1 MTETVLHGHNQNGNV
16 DPMNLTD
23 YATSKGGT
31 AKLGC
36 PILASTATAAKC
48 SAATLYMIAR
58 GHKQV
63 SARLAVRIA
72 TATGN
77 KVTTSDLRPDLF
89 GVAAT
94 TGFVP
99 VADAVLVAPITKRA
113 LREKLGL
120 GNDGHLAKVLRLP
133 VAQVQAWPEEQSVPT
148 LPQVLQ
154 LLGVQ
159 PEQPPVAAVPSD
171 PDAGRI
177 VNVEAA

>member
-1 MTETVLHGHNQNGNV
+1 MTETVLQLHNRNGNV
-16 DPMNLTD
+16 GLMNLTD

-63 SARLAVRIA
+63 SAQLAVRIA
-72 TATGN
+72 AATDNAVTA
-77 KVTTSDLRPDLF
+77 SDLRPDLF
-89 GVAAT
+89 GIAAT
-94 TGFVP
+94 TVLGP
-99 VADAVLVAPITKRA
+99 VAPAVLAVPMTKRA

-120 GNDGHLAKVLRLP
+120 GNDGHLAKVLKLP
-133 VAQVQAWPEEQSVPT
+133 VAQVEAWPQEQGVPA
-148 LPQVLQ
+148 LPQVVQ

-159 PEQPPVAAVPSD
+159 PQAKASAAPEDVD
-171 PDAGRI
+171 TDRI
-177 VNVEAA
+177 VSVDAA